1 MAVQLNHTIV
11 SAHDKH
17 ASAAFLAHIL
27 GVEVGDETPP
37 FVPVVLDN
45 DVTLDFM
52 DRADLTPQHYAFL
65 VDDALFDAAHERL
78 LAAGVQTWADP
89 DHLEPDAIN
98 TRWGGRGV
106 YFPDPAGHN
115 MEILTAVP

>member
-1 MAVQLNHTIV
+1 MSVRLNHTIV

-27 GVEVGDETPP
+27 GVEVGKESPP

-52 DRADLTPQHYAFL
+52 DRVDVTPQHYAFL
-65 VDDALFDAAHERL
+65 VDDALFDAAHARL
-78 LAAGVQTWADP
+78 LEAGVPTWADP